1 MPEKFKEKALF
12 MIMNLLGTLAIMF
25 IVLATTGRLG
35 KADVTYVDKQ
45 DNAIKSNFVEYK
57 QDHQIQHSNEYKL
70 MKAEVE
76 AVKSNQVIMMQFWN
90 IPQLAADK

>member
-12 MIMNLLGTLAIMF
+12 MILNLLGTLAIMF

-57 QDHQIQHSNEYKL
+57 QDHQIQHSNEYL
-70 MKAEVE
+70 IMKAEVE
-76 AVKSNQVIMMQFWN
+76 SVRGNQEQMMLFFG
-90 IPQLAADK
+90 IKPLTADQ